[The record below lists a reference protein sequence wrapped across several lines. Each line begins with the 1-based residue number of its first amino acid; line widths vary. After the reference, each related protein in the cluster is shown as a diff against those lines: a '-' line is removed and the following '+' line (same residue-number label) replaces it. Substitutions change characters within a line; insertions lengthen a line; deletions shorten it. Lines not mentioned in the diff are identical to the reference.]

1 MPLSVC
7 LNTECQILERAGG
20 GCQGSSPSLPCLNYF
35 PSSSQTQL
43 HVLWQK
49 AEEKR
54 KEKEALKQLV
64 ETEHRTSALSTALHV
79 QVYNHMVYR
88 VYVRRRGREGGGGR
102 EESKLGSC
110 ALETC

>member
-79 QVYNHMVYR
+79 QVYNPMVYS
-88 VYVRRRGREGGGGR
+88 VCEEGREGGRGG